1 MKKHVVLLSSA
12 AAAPTLELIESL
24 SSSGIAVRIEGLHD
38 SELHGEEFSPAAA
51 DFPLADP
58 IAILYEIAPDTAIE
72 ELRAVIELAN
82 AKWPG
87 VSIVASRRSSEK
99 TGAQSGPARSSV
111 KAVGIPRGGRT
122 ARATSGAFA
131 AGRRGPGHRRTQ
143 TTARIQELARQSRVF
158 ASHFGAR
165 REFAWRADVAVVA
178 SPGVESEGSR
188 TKRARR
194 HRASGRGQSLG
205 DICHGANR
213 RC

>member
-38 SELHGEEFSPAAA
+38 SELQGEEFSAGGCGLPA
-51 DFPLADP
+51 
-58 IAILYEIAPDTAIE
+58 
-72 ELRAVIELAN
+72 
-82 AKWPG
+82 
-87 VSIVASRRSSEK
+87 RRSHRHSLRNCARNGHRRAARGHRTCQREMARRVHSCLASFVRK
-99 TGAQSGPARSSV
+99 SGPARSSA
-111 KAVGIPRGGRT
+111 KAAGIPRGGRT
-122 ARATSGAFA
+122 ACATSGAFA

-188 TKRARR
+188 TMRARR
-194 HRASGRGQSLG
+194 HRASGRGQPLG

-213 RC
+213 RR